1 MCYLAAGAV
10 LLLLGRQRV
19 YAGGIIAHL
28 AVLAAVAAA
37 TFWRRLPSWFA
48 AWTPLAAILFLYTE
62 LPMLIRATGYGRFFD
77 DPVIS
82 WETAI
87 FGGQPALD
95 WARSWPQVWLSEAL
109 HATYLSYYAIIVS
122 VPLLLWLARRREDFP
137 EAVFALVLTFVSC
150 FVCYIAFPVEG
161 PRYLWR
167 GTAPDGPVRA
177 ATLALLESRS
187 SPGTAFPSSHVAVA
201 SAQALL
207 AVRYFGARGLLL
219 LPFAIGL
226 AVGAV
231 YGGFHY
237 AIDVV
242 AGAILGI
249 LIALAGLEVFALIP
263 RSEGQA
269 NATAPTNPLSAD
281 DSGSSTS
288 SSGTA
293 ST

>member
-10 LLLLGRQRV
+10 LLMVGREHV
-19 YAGGIIAHL
+19 YTGGIVAHV
-28 AVLAAVAAA
+28 AVLAAVATA
-37 TFWRRLPSWFA
+37 TFWRRLPPWLA
-48 AWTPLAAILFLYTE
+48 AWTPLATILFLYTE

-77 DPVIS
+77 ATVIS

-95 WARSWPQVWLSEAL
+95 WARQWTSVALSETL
-109 HATYLSYYAIIVS
+109 HASYLSYYAIIVS
-122 VPLLLWLARRREDFP
+122 VPLALWALRRREEFP
-137 EAVFALVLTFVSC
+137 AAVFSLTLTFVAC

-161 PRYLWR
+161 PRYLWQ
-167 GTAPDGPVRA
+167 GTAPDGPLRR
-177 ATLALLESRS
+177 ATLALLEARS
-187 SPGTAFPSSHVAVA
+187 SAGTAFPSSHVAVA
-201 SAQALL
+201 TAQAFL
-207 AVRYFGARGLLL
+207 AIRFFGRRGLIL

-226 AVGAV
+226 AAGAV

-242 AGAILGI
+242 AGAIFGF
-249 LIALAGLEVFALIP
+249 LIALAGLRIFGLIP
-263 RSEGQA
+263 RSTQA

>member
-10 LLLLGRQRV
+10 LLLVGRERV
-19 YAGGIIAHL
+19 YTGGIVAHF

-37 TFWRRLPSWFA
+37 TLWRRLPPWFA
-48 AWTPLAAILFLYTE
+48 AWTPLATILFLYTE
-62 LPMLIRATGYGRFFD
+62 LPMLIRATGHGRFFD
-77 DPVIS
+77 STVIS
-82 WETAI
+82 WETAL

-95 WARSWPQVWLSEAL
+95 WARQWPAAALSEAL

-122 VPLLLWLARRREDFP
+122 VPLALWALRRREEFAQ
-137 EAVFALVLTFVSC
+137 AVFALTLTFVAC
-150 FVCYIAFPVEG
+150 FVCYVAFPVEG
-161 PRYLWR
+161 PRYLFQ
-167 GTAPDGPVRA
+167 GTAPDGPVRR
-177 ATLALLESRS
+177 ATVALLEARS
-187 SPGTAFPSSHVAVA
+187 SAGTAFPSSHVAVA
-201 SAQALL
+201 TAQTFL
-207 AVRYFGARGLLL
+207 AFHHFRRRGLLL

-226 AVGAV
+226 AAGAV

-242 AGAILGI
+242 VGAAFGLLLAVAGVRI
-249 LIALAGLEVFALIP
+249 FALIP
-263 RSEGQA
+263 RSPQA
-269 NATAPTNPLSAD
+269 NATAPTNPRSAD